1 MKGMLTQLITRS
13 RSRCNHW
20 QSRIFTRRGYRLL
33 LRGLAF
39 VMALGFVTGVVPAI
53 ASGLR
58 PLPSQL
64 LTFTPVQENSGDRHP
79 LSQLPVQSV
88 EEQRETLL
96 NQGRELYQGGRFAEA
111 VRVWNRAAEGYQQGG
126 DRLNQSLCLNY
137 LTLAY
142 QALGEWDRAEGA
154 MQESLSLLDSL
165 GTPSHRSANSVAQR
179 IRAQALNSKGSLQL
193 ARGEPESAL
202 DSWKQAE
209 SLYQAQGD
217 LIGVLGSQINQ
228 AQGMQTLGLY
238 RRSRQLLEQVKQQL
252 LSQPDSNL
260 KITGL
265 QNLGNALQVV
275 GDLPEAQRVLSQ
287 SLAIARNLRSLG
299 EISTTLLSLG
309 NTARALQDSDQS
321 LTYYRE
327 AAAMAIAP
335 LTKLDALLNQL
346 SLSVETQQWE
356 TARSLLNPITEQL
369 ATLPPSR
376 SGVYARVNFA
386 FSALKMLEGLS
397 ANGEAN
403 STLSAPEIAQILATA
418 VQEANA
424 LQDLR
429 SQSYAIG
436 ELGHLYKR
444 IGQFSDA
451 QTLTQQALAIA
462 ISINA
467 KEIAARWQWQLG
479 RILKETG
486 ETESAIAAYSEAVR
500 SLSLLRRD
508 LVAIGQEV
516 QFSFQERVEPIYR
529 ELVSLLLS
537 GNPTQDQLKQARETL
552 EALQL
557 AELENFF
564 RQACLDIPPVQID
577 QVDAHAAAIYPIILP
592 DRLEVI
598 LSIPG
603 EPLRH
608 YATELP
614 QSEVERTLERLLAAL
629 NPFFS
634 DQERLRLSEQ
644 VYDWL
649 IRPAEASLAEAQM
662 QTLVF
667 VLDGLLRNLPM
678 AALYDGER
686 YLVETYNIALTPG
699 LQLLAPQAI
708 GQNQLRA
715 LTVGLTEAR
724 QGFSALPG
732 VARELEEISSHLPAQ
747 MILNQEFTADALK
760 QEIQQSS
767 FPVVHLATHGQF
779 SSNPENTFILTY
791 DQKVNVNQLQEILR
805 SRETGRWG
813 VTQSEIPPIELLVFS
828 ACQTATGDKRA
839 ALGLAGVAVRSGAR
853 STLATLWSVKDE
865 STSQLM
871 ADFYREFS
879 LGQMNK
885 AEALRRAQVA
895 LLQQPQYQHPFYWA
909 PFILVGNWL

>member
-1 MKGMLTQLITRS
+1 MKGMLNQLIARC

-20 QSRIFTRRGYRLL
+20 KSGIFTRRGYRLL

-39 VMALGFVTGVVPAI
+39 LMAWGFVTGVLPAI
-53 ASGLR
+53 ASGLH
-58 PLPSQL
+58 PLPSPV
-64 LTFTPVQENSGDRHP
+64 LTFTPVKENSGDRNL
-79 LSQLPVQSV
+79 LSQLPLPPE
-88 EEQRETLL
+88 EEQGETLL
-96 NQGRELYQGGRFAEA
+96 NQGREMFQGGRFAEA
-111 VRVWNRAAEGYQQGG
+111 VRVWNRAAEGYQQQG
-126 DRLNQSLCLNY
+126 DRLNQALCLNY

-142 QALGEWDRAEGA
+142 QALGEWDRAEA
-154 MQESLSLLDSL
+154 AIQQSLSLLNSL
-165 GTPSHRSANSVAQR
+165 ETPPHRSSNSLSQR
-179 IRAQALNSKGSLQL
+179 LRAQALNSKGSLQL
-193 ARGEPESAL
+193 ARGEPEAAL

-252 LSQPDSNL
+252 LSQPDSSL

-275 GDLPEAQRVLSQ
+275 GDLPEAQRVLAQ
-287 SLAIARNLRSLG
+287 SLAIARNLRSPG
-299 EISTTLLSLG
+299 KISTTLLSLG
-309 NTARALQDSDQS
+309 NTARALQDWDQA

-327 AAAMAIAP
+327 AAATAIAP
-335 LTKLDALLNQL
+335 MTQLDALLNQL
-346 SLSVETQQWE
+346 SLAVETQQWE
-356 TARSLLNPITEQL
+356 IARSLLNPITEQL
-369 ATLPPSR
+369 ASLPPSR

-386 FSALKMLEGLS
+386 FSALKMRESL
-397 ANGEAN
+397 AAEADA
-403 STLSAPEIAQILATA
+403 TLSAPEIAQILATA

-424 LQDLR
+424 LQDPR

-436 ELGHLYKR
+436 ELGHLYQST
-444 IGQFSDA
+444 GQFSEA
-451 QTLTQQALAIA
+451 QNLTQQALAIA
-462 ISINA
+462 MSINA

-486 ETESAIAAYSEAVR
+486 ETQSAIAAYSEAVG

-529 ELVSLLLS
+529 ELISLLLS
-537 GNPTQDQLKQARETL
+537 SNPTQDQLKQARETL

-577 QVDAHAAAIYPIILP
+577 QVDAQAAAIYPIILP

-603 EPLRH
+603 QPLRH

-614 QSEVERTLERLLAAL
+614 QGEVERILERLLASL

-649 IRPAEASLAEAQM
+649 IRPAEASLAETEM

-686 YLVETYNIALTPG
+686 YLVERYNIALTPG
-699 LQLLAPQAI
+699 LQLLTPQAI

-715 LTVGLTEAR
+715 LTVGLTKAR
-724 QGFSALPG
+724 HGFSALPG
-732 VARELEEISSHLPAQ
+732 VARELEEIGSHLPAQ
-747 MILNQEFTADALK
+747 VILNQEFTADALK
-760 QEIQQSS
+760 QEIQKSS

-779 SSNPENTFILTY
+779 SSNPDETFILTY
-791 DQKVNVNQLQEILR
+791 DQKVNVTELQEILR

-813 VTQSEIPPIELLVFS
+813 VNQSEIPPIELLVFS

-865 STSQLM
+865 STAELM

>member
-1 MKGMLTQLITRS
+1 MKGMLTQLITGY

-20 QSRIFTRRGYRLL
+20 KSRIFTRRGYRLL

-39 VMALGFVTGVVPAI
+39 VTALGFVTGVLPAI
-53 ASGLR
+53 ASVMG
-58 PLPSQL
+58 PFPSQF
-64 LTFTPVQENSGDRHP
+64 LTFTLVKENSGSLLL
-79 LSQLPVQSV
+79 LSQLPFPPV
-88 EEQRETLL
+88 EEQQETLV
-96 NQGRELYQGGRFAEA
+96 NQGRELFQGGRFAEA
-111 VRVWNRAAEGYQQGG
+111 VRVWNRAVEGYQQEG
-126 DRLNQSLCLNY
+126 DRLNQALCFNY

-142 QALGEWDRAEGA
+142 QALGEWDRAEA
-154 MQESLSLLDSL
+154 AIAQSLSFLDSL
-165 GTPSHRSANSVAQR
+165 GTPSHRSSNSLSQR
-179 IRAQALNSKGSLQL
+179 ILAQALNSKGSLQL
-193 ARGEPESAL
+193 ARGEPEAAL

-238 RRSRQLLEQVKQQL
+238 RRSRQLLEQVNQQL
-252 LSQPDSNL
+252 QSQPDSHL

-287 SLAIARNLRSLG
+287 SLTLARNLRSAG
-299 EISTTLLSLG
+299 EMSTTLLSLG
-309 NTARALQDSDQS
+309 NTARALQDWDQA
-321 LTYYRE
+321 LTFYRE
-327 AAAMAIAP
+327 AAATATVPM
-335 LTKLDALLNQL
+335 TKLDAQLNQL

-386 FSALKMLEGLS
+386 FSALKMLENLS
-397 ANGEAN
+397 ATGEEGA
-403 STLSAPEIAQILATA
+403 TLSASEIAQILATA

-424 LQDLR
+424 LQDPR

-436 ELGHLYKR
+436 ELGHLYQR
-444 IGQFSDA
+444 TGQFSDA
-451 QTLTQQALAIA
+451 QNLTQQALAVA

-486 ETESAIAAYSEAVR
+486 ETQSAIAAYSEAVR

-529 ELVSLLLS
+529 ELISLLLS
-537 GNPTQDQLKQARETL
+537 SNPTQDQLKQARETL

-564 RQACLDIPPVQID
+564 RQACLDIQPVQID
-577 QVDAHAAAIYPIILP
+577 QVDAQAAAIYPIILP

-603 EPLRH
+603 QPLRH
-608 YATELP
+608 YATGLP
-614 QSEVERTLERLLAAL
+614 QGEVERTLEQLLAAL

-649 IRPAEASLAEAQM
+649 IRPAEASLADAEI

-686 YLVETYNIALTPG
+686 YLVERYNIALTPG

-708 GQNQLRA
+708 AQNQLSA

-732 VARELEEISSHLPAQ
+732 VARELDEIGSHLPAQ
-747 MILNQEFTADALK
+747 VILNQAFTAEALK
-760 QEIQQSS
+760 EEIQKSS

-791 DQKVNVNQLQEILR
+791 DRKVNVTQLQEILR
-805 SRETGRWG
+805 SRETGRSG
-813 VTQSEIPPIELLVFS
+813 VTREIPPIELLVFS

-853 STLATLWSVKDE
+853 STLATLWSVKDD

-885 AEALRRAQVA
+885 ASALRRAQVA
-895 LLQQPQYQHPFYWA
+895 LLQQPQYKHPFYWA

>member
-1 MKGMLTQLITRS
+1 MLTQGITRC
-13 RSRCNHW
+13 RSRWNHW
-20 QSRIFTRRGYRLL
+20 KFRICTRRGYRLL

-39 VMALGFVTGVVPAI
+39 LMALGFVTGVLPAI
-53 ASGLR
+53 ATGPG
-58 PLPSQL
+58 PLPSQI
-64 LTFTPVQENSGDRHP
+64 LTFTPVKENYSSPLP
-79 LSQLPVQSV
+79 LSQLPVPPV
-88 EEQRETLL
+88 EAEGETLV

-126 DRLNQSLCLNY
+126 DRLNQALCLNY

-142 QALGEWDRAEGA
+142 QALGEWESAQGA
-154 MQESLSLLDSL
+154 IQESLSLVDSPETL
-165 GTPSHRSANSVAQR
+165 AHRSGNSVSQR
-179 IRAQALNSKGSLQL
+179 IRAQALNSKGSLEL
-193 ARGEPESAL
+193 ARGEPEAAL

-209 SLYQAQGD
+209 ALYHAQGD
-217 LIGVLGSQINQ
+217 LTGALGSQINQ

-238 RRSRQLLEQVKQQL
+238 RRSRQLLEQVNQQL
-252 LSQPDSNL
+252 QSQPDSSL

-265 QNLGNALQVV
+265 QNLGNALQLV
-275 GDLPEAQRVLSQ
+275 GDLPEAQRVLAQ
-287 SLAIARNLRSLG
+287 SLSIARNLRAAAD
-299 EISTTLLSLG
+299 ISNTLLSLG
-309 NTARALQDSDQS
+309 NTSRALEDWDQA

-327 AAAMAIAP
+327 AAATATVPI
-335 LTKLDALLNQL
+335 TQLDAELNQL
-346 SLSVETQQWE
+346 SLSIETQQWE

-369 ATLPPSR
+369 ATLPASR

-386 FSALKMLEGLS
+386 FSALKMLESLS
-397 ANGEAN
+397 ATGEGD

-424 LQDLR
+424 LQDPR

-436 ELGHLYKR
+436 ELGYLYKR
-444 IGQFSDA
+444 TGQFSDA
-451 QTLTQQALAIA
+451 RKLTQQALALA
-462 ISINA
+462 VSINA

-486 ETESAIAAYSEAVR
+486 ETQSAIAAYSEAVR
-500 SLSLLRRD
+500 TLSLLRRD
-508 LVAIGQEV
+508 LVAIAQEV

-537 GNPTQDQLKQARETL
+537 GTPTQEHLKQARETL

-564 RQACLDIPPVQID
+564 RQACLDIQPVQID
-577 QVDAHAAAIYPIILP
+577 QVDAKAAAIYPIILP

-598 LSIPG
+598 LSLPG
-603 EPLRH
+603 QPLRH

-614 QSEVERTLERLLAAL
+614 QSEVERILEQLLGAF

-634 DQERLRLSEQ
+634 DQERLKLSEQ

-649 IRPAEASLAEAQM
+649 IRPAEGSLGEAEI

-678 AALYDGER
+678 AALYDGGR

-708 GQNQLRA
+708 AQNQLRA

-732 VARELEEISSHLPAQ
+732 VARELDEIGSHLPAQ
-747 MILNQEFTADALK
+747 MILNQGFTADALK
-760 QEIQQSS
+760 EEIQKSS

-791 DQKVNVNQLQEILR
+791 DQKINVTQLQEILR

-853 STLATLWSVKDE
+853 STLATLWSVKDD

-879 LGQMNK
+879 LGQMSK

-895 LLQQPQYQHPFYWA
+895 LLQQPEYQHPFYWA
-909 PFILVGNWL
+909 AFILVGNWL

>member
-1 MKGMLTQLITRS
+1 MKGMLTQLITRC
-13 RSRCNHW
+13 RSRCTPW
-20 QSRIFTRRGYRLL
+20 KTSIFNRRGYRLL
-33 LRGLAF
+33 LRGIAF
-39 VMALGFVTGVVPAI
+39 LMALGFVTGMLPAI
-53 ASGLR
+53 ASRLHSE
-58 PLPSQL
+58 PSQV
-64 LTFTPVQENSGDRHP
+64 LTVTPVQGISGDRLP
-79 LSQLPVQSV
+79 LSQLPAQSV
-88 EEQRETLL
+88 EEQRETLV

-111 VRVWNRAAEGYQQGG
+111 LRVWNRAAEGYQQGG
-126 DRLNQSLCLNY
+126 DRLNQALCLNY

-142 QALGEWDRAEGA
+142 QALGEWDSAEA
-154 MQESLSLLDSL
+154 SIQESLSLLDSPA
-165 GTPSHRSANSVAQR
+165 TSSHRTGNPVSER

-193 ARGEPESAL
+193 TRGEPEAAL

-209 SLYQAQGD
+209 ALYQAQGD
-217 LIGVLGSQINQ
+217 LTGALGSQINQ

-238 RRSRQLLEQVKQQL
+238 RRSRLLLEQVNQELQ
-252 LSQPDSNL
+252 SQPDSHL

-287 SLAIARNLRSLG
+287 SLAIARNLRAAG

-309 NTARALQDSDQS
+309 NTARALEDWDQA
-321 LTYYRE
+321 LTYYQE
-327 AAAMAIAP
+327 AAATATAP
-335 LTKLDALLNQL
+335 ITKLDAQLNQL

-356 TARSLLNPITEQL
+356 TARSLLNPIIEQL

-397 ANGEAN
+397 ATGEGEP
-403 STLSAPEIAQILATA
+403 TLSEPEIAQILATA

-424 LQDLR
+424 LQDPR

-444 IGQFSDA
+444 TGQFSDA
-451 QTLTQQALAIA
+451 KKLTQQALAIA
-462 ISINA
+462 VSINA

-479 RILKETG
+479 RILKQTG
-486 ETESAIAAYSEAVR
+486 ETQSAIAAYSEAVR

-508 LVAIGQEV
+508 LVAIAQEV

-537 GNPTQDQLKQARETL
+537 DNPTQDHLKQARETL

-564 RQACLDIPPVQID
+564 RQACLDIQPVQID
-577 QVDAHAAAIYPIILP
+577 QVDAKAAAIYPIILP

-603 EPLRH
+603 QPLRH
-608 YATELP
+608 YATGLP

-634 DQERLRLSEQ
+634 DQERLKLSEQ

-649 IRPAEASLAEAQM
+649 IRPAEASLADAQI

-678 AALYDGER
+678 AALYDGGR
-686 YLVETYNIALTPG
+686 YLVESYNIALTPG

-708 GQNQLRA
+708 APNQLRA

-732 VARELEEISSHLPAQ
+732 VARELDEISSHLPAQ
-747 MILNQEFTADALK
+747 MILNQAFTADALK
-760 QEIQQSS
+760 EEIQNSS

-779 SSNPENTFILTY
+779 SSNPEDTFILTY
-791 DQKVNVNQLQEILR
+791 DQKIHVTQLQEILR

-853 STLATLWSVKDE
+853 STLATLWSVKDD

-879 LGQMNK
+879 LGQMSK

-895 LLQQPQYQHPFYWA
+895 LLQQPEYQHPFYWA

>member
-1 MKGMLTQLITRS
+1 MKGMLTQLISRCRS
-13 RSRCNHW
+13 RGNHW

-39 VMALGFVTGVVPAI
+39 VMALGFVTGVMPAI
-53 ASGLR
+53 ASVLH
-58 PLPSQL
+58 PLPSPV
-64 LTFTPVQENSGDRHP
+64 LTFTPVKENFGSRLP
-79 LSQLPVQSV
+79 LSQLPAQPV
-88 EEQRETLL
+88 EEQWETLL
-96 NQGRELYQGGRFAEA
+96 NQGRELFQGGRFAEA
-111 VRVWNRAAEGYQQGG
+111 VRVWNRATEGYQQGG
-126 DRLNQSLCLNY
+126 DRLNQALCLNY

-142 QALGEWDRAEGA
+142 QALGEWNRAEA
-154 MQESLSLLDSL
+154 SLQESLSLLDSL
-165 GTPSHRSANSVAQR
+165 GTPAHRSGNPVAQR

-193 ARGEPESAL
+193 ARGQPESAL
-202 DSWKQAE
+202 DSWKEAE

-217 LIGVLGSQINQ
+217 LTGVLGSQINQ

-287 SLAIARNLRSLG
+287 SLAIARNLRSPG

-309 NTARALQDSDQS
+309 NTARALEDSDQA

-327 AAAMAIAP
+327 AAATAIAP

-376 SGVYARVNFA
+376 SGVYGRVNFA
-386 FSALKMLEGLS
+386 FSALKMLEGVS
-397 ANGEAN
+397 ANGEGN

-424 LQDLR
+424 LQDPR

-444 IGQFSDA
+444 TGQFSDA
-451 QTLTQQALAIA
+451 QKLTQQALAIA
-462 ISINA
+462 LSINA

-479 RILKETG
+479 RILTQTG
-486 ETESAIAAYSEAVR
+486 ETQSAIAAYSEAVR
-500 SLSLLRRD
+500 SLSLLRQD

-516 QFSFQERVEPIYR
+516 QFSFQERGEPIYR
-529 ELVSLLLS
+529 ELISLLLS
-537 GNPTQDQLKQARETL
+537 SNPTQDHLKQARETL

-564 RQACLDIPPVQID
+564 RQACLDIQPVQID
-577 QVDAHAAAIYPIILP
+577 QVDAKAAAIYPIILP

-603 EPLRH
+603 QPLRH

-614 QSEVERTLERLLAAL
+614 QSEVEGTLERLLAAL

-686 YLVETYNIALTPG
+686 YLVERYNIALTPG

-708 GQNQLRA
+708 AQNQLRA

-732 VARELEEISSHLPAQ
+732 VARELDEISSHLPAQ

-760 QEIQQSS
+760 EEIQKSS

>member
-1 MKGMLTQLITRS
+1 MT
-13 RSRCNHW
+13 
-20 QSRIFTRRGYRLL
+20 
-33 LRGLAF
+33 
-39 VMALGFVTGVVPAI
+39 ALGFVTGVVPAI
-53 ASGLR
+53 ASVMG
-58 PLPSQL
+58 PPPSQV
-64 LTFTPVQENSGDRHP
+64 LTFTPVKENSGSPLP
-79 LSQLPVQSV
+79 LSQLPAQSV

-96 NQGRELYQGGRFAEA
+96 NQGRDLFQGGRFAEA
-111 VRVWNRAAEGYQQGG
+111 VRVWNRAAQGYQQGG
-126 DRLNQSLCLNY
+126 DRLNQALCLNY

-142 QALGEWDRAEGA
+142 QALGEWDSAEGA
-154 MQESLSLLDSL
+154 IQESLSLLDSL
-165 GTPSHRSANSVAQR
+165 GTPSHRSGNSLSQR

-193 ARGEPESAL
+193 ARGEPEAAL
-202 DSWKQAE
+202 DTWKQAE

-217 LIGVLGSQINQ
+217 LIGALGSQINQ

-238 RRSRQLLEQVKQQL
+238 RRSRRLLEQVKQQL
-252 LSQPDSNL
+252 LSQPDSSL

-275 GDLPEAQRVLSQ
+275 GDLPEAQQVLAQ
-287 SLAIARNLRSLG
+287 SLALARNLRSPE

-309 NTARALQDSDQS
+309 NTARALQDWNQA

-327 AAAMAIAP
+327 AAATATVPI
-335 LTKLDALLNQL
+335 TKLDAQLNQL
-346 SLSVETQQWE
+346 SLSVETQEWE
-356 TARSLLNPITEQL
+356 TARSLLNPIAEQL

-386 FSALKMLEGLS
+386 FSALKMLESLS
-397 ANGEAN
+397 VTGEEDL
-403 STLSAPEIAQILATA
+403 TLSAPEIAQILATA
-418 VQEANA
+418 VIEANA
-424 LQDLR
+424 LQDPR

-444 IGQFSDA
+444 TGQFSDA
-451 QTLTQQALAIA
+451 QKLTEEALAVA

-467 KEIAARWQWQLG
+467 PEIAARWQWQLG

-486 ETESAIAAYSEAVR
+486 ETQSAIAAYSEAVR

-508 LVAIGQEV
+508 LLASGQEV
-516 QFSFQERVEPIYR
+516 QFSFQEQVEPIYR

-537 GNPTQDQLKQARETL
+537 SNPTQDHLKQARETL

-564 RQACLDIPPVQID
+564 RQACFDIQPVQID
-577 QVDAHAAAIYPIILP
+577 QVDAKAAAIYPIILP

-603 EPLRH
+603 QPLRH

-614 QSEVERTLERLLAAL
+614 QGEVERTLEQLLAAL

-649 IRPAEASLAEAQM
+649 IRPAEASLAEAEI

-678 AALYDGER
+678 AALYDGGQ
-686 YLVETYNIALTPG
+686 YLVERYNIALTPG

-708 GQNQLRA
+708 AQNQLRV
-715 LTVGLTEAR
+715 LTVGLTEPR
-724 QGFSALPG
+724 QGFTALPG
-732 VARELEEISSHLPAQ
+732 VARELDEIGSHLPAEV
-747 MILNQEFTADALK
+747 ILNQQFTADALK
-760 QEIQQSS
+760 QEIQKSS

-791 DQKVNVNQLQEILR
+791 DRKINVTELQEILR
-805 SRETGRWG
+805 SRETGSWG

-853 STLATLWSVKDE
+853 STLATLWSVKDD

-879 LGQMNK
+879 LGQTNK

>member
-1 MKGMLTQLITRS
+1 MKGMLTQLITRC
-13 RSRCNHW
+13 RSRCTPW
-20 QSRIFTRRGYRLL
+20 KTRIFNRRGYRLL
-33 LRGLAF
+33 LRGIAF
-39 VMALGFVTGVVPAI
+39 LMALGFVTGMLPAI
-53 ASGLR
+53 ASRLHSE
-58 PLPSQL
+58 PSQV
-64 LTFTPVQENSGDRHP
+64 LTVTPVQGISGDRLP
-79 LSQLPVQSV
+79 LSQLPAQSV
-88 EEQRETLL
+88 EEQRETLV

-111 VRVWNRAAEGYQQGG
+111 LRVWNRAAEGYHQGG
-126 DRLNQSLCLNY
+126 DRLNQALCLNY

-142 QALGEWDRAEGA
+142 QALGEWDSAEA
-154 MQESLSLLDSL
+154 SIQESLSLLDSPA
-165 GTPSHRSANSVAQR
+165 TSSHRTGNPVSER

-193 ARGEPESAL
+193 TRGEPEAAL

-209 SLYQAQGD
+209 ALYQAQGD
-217 LIGVLGSQINQ
+217 LTGALGSQINQ

-238 RRSRQLLEQVKQQL
+238 RRSRLLLEQVNQELQ
-252 LSQPDSNL
+252 SQPDSHL

-287 SLAIARNLRSLG
+287 SLAIARNLRAAG

-309 NTARALQDSDQS
+309 NTARALEDWDQA
-321 LTYYRE
+321 LTYYQE
-327 AAAMAIAP
+327 AAATATAP
-335 LTKLDALLNQL
+335 ITKLDAQLNQL

-356 TARSLLNPITEQL
+356 TARSLLNPIIEQL

-397 ANGEAN
+397 ATGEGEP
-403 STLSAPEIAQILATA
+403 TLSEPEIAQILATA

-424 LQDLR
+424 LQDPR

-444 IGQFSDA
+444 TGQFSDA
-451 QTLTQQALAIA
+451 KKLTQQALAVA
-462 ISINA
+462 VSINA

-486 ETESAIAAYSEAVR
+486 ETQSAIAAYSEAVR
-500 SLSLLRRD
+500 TLSLLRRD
-508 LVAIGQEV
+508 LVAIAQEV

-537 GNPTQDQLKQARETL
+537 DNPTQDHLKQARETL

-564 RQACLDIPPVQID
+564 RQACLDIQPVQID
-577 QVDAHAAAIYPIILP
+577 QVDAKAAAIYPIILP

-603 EPLRH
+603 QPLRH
-608 YATELP
+608 YATGLP
-614 QSEVERTLERLLAAL
+614 QGEVERTLEQLLAAL

-634 DQERLRLSEQ
+634 DQERLKLSKQ

-649 IRPAEASLAEAQM
+649 LRPAEASLADAQI

-678 AALYDGER
+678 AALYDGGR
-686 YLVETYNIALTPG
+686 YLVESYNIALTPG

-708 GQNQLRA
+708 APNQLRA

-732 VARELEEISSHLPAQ
+732 VARELDEISSHLPAQ
-747 MILNQEFTADALK
+747 MILNQAFTADALK
-760 QEIQQSS
+760 QEIQNSS

-779 SSNPENTFILTY
+779 SSNPEDTFILTY
-791 DQKVNVNQLQEILR
+791 DQKINVKQLQEILR

-853 STLATLWSVKDE
+853 STLATLWSVKDD

-879 LGQMNK
+879 LGQMSK

-895 LLQQPQYQHPFYWA
+895 LLQQPEYQHPFYWA

>member
-1 MKGMLTQLITRS
+1 MKGMLTQLIARC

-20 QSRIFTRRGYRLL
+20 KFRIFTRRGNRLL

-39 VMALGFVTGVVPAI
+39 LMAWGFVTGVLPAI
-53 ASGLR
+53 ASGR
-58 PLPSQL
+58 GPLPSPV
-64 LTFTPVQENSGDRHP
+64 LTFTPAQENSGDRLQ
-79 LSQLPVQSV
+79 LSQLPAQSV
-88 EEQRETLL
+88 QEQWETLL
-96 NQGRELYQGGRFAEA
+96 NQGRELFQGGRFAEA
-111 VRVWNRAAEGYQQGG
+111 VRVWNRAAEGYQQEG
-126 DRLNQSLCLNY
+126 DRLNQALCLNF

-142 QALGEWDRAEGA
+142 QALGEWDAAEA
-154 MQESLSLLDSL
+154 AIQESLSLLDSVE
-165 GTPSHRSANSVAQR
+165 TPSHRSGNSASQR

-193 ARGEPESAL
+193 ARGEPEAAL

-217 LIGVLGSQINQ
+217 FIGALGSQINQ

-238 RRSRQLLEQVKQQL
+238 RRSRLLLEQVNQQL
-252 LSQPDSNL
+252 QSQPDSSL

-275 GDLPEAQRVLSQ
+275 GDLPEAQRVLAQ
-287 SLAIARNLRSLG
+287 SLAIARNLRSPW
-299 EISTTLLSLG
+299 EISTTLLRLG
-309 NTARALQDSDQS
+309 NTARALQDWDQA

-327 AAAMAIAP
+327 AAATATAP
-335 LTKLDALLNQL
+335 MTQLDAQLNQL
-346 SLSVETQQWE
+346 SLAVEIQQWE

-369 ATLPPSR
+369 ATLPSSR

-386 FSALKMLEGLS
+386 FSALEMLESLS
-397 ANGEAN
+397 ATGEGD
-403 STLSAPEIAQILATA
+403 STLNTPQIAQILATA

-424 LQDLR
+424 LQDPR

-444 IGQFSDA
+444 TGQFSDA
-451 QTLTQQALAIA
+451 QKLTQQALAIA
-462 ISINA
+462 LSINA

-486 ETESAIAAYSEAVR
+486 ETQSAIAAYSEAVD

-508 LVAIGQEV
+508 LVAIGPEV

-529 ELVSLLLS
+529 ELVSLLLNS
-537 GNPTQDQLKQARETL
+537 NPTQDQLKQARETL

-557 AELENFF
+557 AELEDFF
-564 RQACLDIPPVQID
+564 RQACLDVQPVQID
-577 QVDAHAAAIYPIILP
+577 QVDAKAAAIYPIILP

-603 EPLRH
+603 QPLRH
-608 YATELP
+608 YATGLP
-614 QSEVERTLERLLAAL
+614 QGEVERTLERLLAAL

-634 DQERLRLSEQ
+634 DQERLQLSEQ

-649 IRPAEASLAEAQM
+649 IRPAEASLADGEI

-678 AALYDGER
+678 AALYDGGR

-732 VARELEEISSHLPAQ
+732 VSRELDEIRSHLPVQ
-747 MILNQEFTADALK
+747 VILNQEFTADALK
-760 QEIQQSS
+760 EEIQKSS

-791 DQKVNVNQLQEILR
+791 DQKVNVTELQEILQ

-813 VTQSEIPPIELLVFS
+813 ANQSEIPPIELLVFS

-839 ALGLAGVAVRSGAR
+839 ALGLAGMAVRSGAR
-853 STLATLWSVKDE
+853 STLATLWSVKDD

-879 LGQMNK
+879 LGQISK

-895 LLQQPQYQHPFYWA
+895 LLQQPEYQHPFYWA